1 MNNGKI
7 LGFTTKTFL
16 PNYAEFYEMRQFRPG
31 PDKAR
36 VIVFEGEE
44 VLFGPQILYQADRMP
59 ELMRHAD
66 LETTEGIIRRIN
78 EYLDDVEHLYKSVK
92 EFLDDPNVPG
102 KMDFTPHASEVYMTY
117 ETIDPDSGKR
127 YRKKELIQDILD
139 KLEPTPLKLT
149 LGIQDPRVTMLKT
162 AEVLN
167 RQLEL
172 MAKVKGL
179 ITENTV
185 VVNDNSTVTEIIAIA
200 RNALRDYPE
209 ALEAFTE
216 ALLEGGAT

>member
-1 MNNGKI
+1 MANRYKIDYHPQKMQIERDIINGVPDDTI
-7 LGFTTKTFL
+7 AD
-16 PNYAEFYEMRQFRPG
+16 NYGGISQ
-31 PDKAR
+31 
-36 VIVFEGEE
+36 
-44 VLFGPQILYQADRMP
+44 QAVRRYRKDRMP
-59 ELMRHAD
+59 EIMRHAD

-92 EFLDDPNVPG
+92 EFLEDPDVPG

-117 ETIDPDSGKR
+117 DPDSGIR

-200 RNALRDYPE
+200 RNSLREYPE

>member
-1 MNNGKI
+1 MANRYKIDSHPQKMQIERDIINGVPDDTI
-7 LGFTTKTFL
+7 AD
-16 PNYAEFYEMRQFRPG
+16 NYGGISQQSVRRYR
-31 PDKAR
+31 K
-36 VIVFEGEE
+36 
-44 VLFGPQILYQADRMP
+44 DRMP
-59 ELMRHAD
+59 EIMRHAD

-117 ETIDPDSGKR
+117 ETTDPDSGKR

-139 KLEPTPLKLT
+139 KLEPAPLKLT

>member
-1 MNNGKI
+1 MANRYKIDSHPQKMQIERDIINGVSDRDI
-7 LGFTTKTFL
+7 ATHYDSLTQSSVSR
-16 PNYAEFYEMRQFRPG
+16 YRR
-31 PDKAR
+31 
-36 VIVFEGEE
+36 
-44 VLFGPQILYQADRMP
+44 DRMP
-59 ELMRHAD
+59 EMMRRAD

>member
-1 MNNGKI
+1 MANRYKIDSHPQKMQIERDIINGVSDRDI
-7 LGFTTKTFL
+7 ATHYDSLTQSSVSR
-16 PNYAEFYEMRQFRPG
+16 YRR
-31 PDKAR
+31 
-36 VIVFEGEE
+36 
-44 VLFGPQILYQADRMP
+44 DRMP
-59 ELMRHAD
+59 EMMRRAD

-78 EYLDDVEHLYKSVK
+78 EYLDDVDHLYKSVK

>member
-1 MNNGKI
+1 MANRYKIDYHPQKMQIERDIINGVPDDTI
-7 LGFTTKTFL
+7 AD
-16 PNYAEFYEMRQFRPG
+16 NYGGISQ
-31 PDKAR
+31 
-36 VIVFEGEE
+36 
-44 VLFGPQILYQADRMP
+44 QAVRRYRKDRMP
-59 ELMRHAD
+59 EIMRHAD

-92 EFLDDPNVPG
+92 EFLEDPDVPG

-117 ETIDPDSGKR
+117 ESIDPDSGIR

-200 RNALRDYPE
+200 RNSLREYPE
-209 ALEAFTE
+209 ALEAFTQ

>member
-1 MNNGKI
+1 MPNRYKIDSHPQKMQIERDIINGVSDRDI
-7 LGFTTKTFL
+7 ATHYDSLTQSSVSR
-16 PNYAEFYEMRQFRPG
+16 YRR
-31 PDKAR
+31 
-36 VIVFEGEE
+36 
-44 VLFGPQILYQADRMP
+44 DRMP
-59 ELMRHAD
+59 EMMRRAD

-78 EYLDDVEHLYKSVK
+78 EYLDDVDHLYKSVK

-117 ETIDPDSGKR
+117 ETTDPDSGKR

-216 ALLEGGAT
+216 ALLEGGST

>member
-1 MNNGKI
+1 
-7 LGFTTKTFL
+7 
-16 PNYAEFYEMRQFRPG
+16 
-31 PDKAR
+31 
-36 VIVFEGEE
+36 
-44 VLFGPQILYQADRMP
+44 
-59 ELMRHAD
+59 
-66 LETTEGIIRRIN
+66 
-78 EYLDDVEHLYKSVK
+78 
-92 EFLDDPNVPG
+92 
-102 KMDFTPHASEVYMTY
+102 
-117 ETIDPDSGKR
+117 
-127 YRKKELIQDILD
+127 
-139 KLEPTPLKLT
+139 
-149 LGIQDPRVTMLKT
+149 MLKT